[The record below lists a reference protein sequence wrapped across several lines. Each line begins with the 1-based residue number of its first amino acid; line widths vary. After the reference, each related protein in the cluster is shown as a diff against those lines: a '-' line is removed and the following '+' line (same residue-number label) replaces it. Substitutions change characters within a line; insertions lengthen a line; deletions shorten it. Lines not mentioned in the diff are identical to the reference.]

1 MRIVLILPCCIGDV
15 VMATA
20 TLTALR
26 NAYPDAHITWAVGSW
41 SRRAVEYHP
50 ALNAILDTGA
60 RALPVKSLTGFWH
73 FVQQLHAGKF
83 DLAVSLV
90 RSPLMSAAVWLS
102 GIPQRAGLDSNG
114 RGFGYNIRAPL
125 NPNEPRHEAEIYLSV
140 PQAMGIDTTGIRI
153 NLPILETARAR
164 VDSLL
169 AERGIARPYL
179 VINPTGG
186 SNPGMMMDSKRY
198 PTDYLAVLAD
208 TLAQELRVSLVL
220 TGGPADGQLVN
231 QLCDKLNTPTQ
242 TFIGDLTFP
251 EIGALATAA
260 QLYIGNDTGLT
271 HLAAASGAKTVMIM
285 GPSDPKRYSPYS
297 DNSLAVW
304 KPVSLASGGVAASAA
319 STWDWARD
327 GIQPDEVLKA
337 IRKFLIQENSPE
349 KS

>member
-26 NAYPDAHITWAVGSW
+26 NAYPTAYITWAVGSW

-50 ALNAILDTGA
+50 AVDAILDTGHA
-60 RALPVKSLTGFWH
+60 ALPVKSIAGFWR
-73 FVQQLHAGKF
+73 FVQQLRSGEY

-102 GIPQRAGLDSNG
+102 GIPQRAGLDSNK

-140 PQAMGIDTTGIRI
+140 LHAMDIDTTGIHI
-153 NLPILETARAR
+153 NLPILETARVR
-164 VDSLL
+164 VDTLL
-169 AERGIARPYL
+169 AERGITKPYL

-198 PTDYLAVLAD
+198 PSDYLTVVAD
-208 TLAQELRVSLVL
+208 TLAQELEATLVL
-220 TGGPADGQLVN
+220 IGGPADGQLVN
-231 QLCDKLNTPTQ
+231 QLRDKLNAPAH

-251 EIGALATAA
+251 EIGVLAAAA

-285 GPSDPKRYSPYS
+285 GPSDPKRYAPYTA
-297 DNSLAVW
+297 NSLAVW
-304 KPVSLASGGVAASAA
+304 KPVTLAGGGVATSNS

-327 GIQPDEVLKA
+327 GIQPDEALNA
-337 IRKFLIQENSPE
+337 IRIFLAQENSPI

>member
-20 TLTALR
+20 ALTALR
-26 NAYPDAHITWAVGSW
+26 NAYPTAHITWAVGSW
-41 SRRAVEYHP
+41 SRQAVEYHP
-50 ALNAILDTGA
+50 AVDAILDTGHA
-60 RALPVKSLTGFWH
+60 ALPVKSVNGFWR
-73 FVQQLHAGKF
+73 FVQQLRSAKF

-102 GIPQRAGLDSNG
+102 GIPERAGINSNG
-114 RGFGYNIRAPL
+114 RGFGYNTRAPL

-140 PQAMGIDTTGIRI
+140 PQAMGIDTAGIRI
-153 NLPILETARAR
+153 NLPILDDARVR

-169 AERGIARPYL
+169 AERGITKPYL

-198 PTDYLAVLAD
+198 PTDYLAVVTDRLAH
-208 TLAQELRVSLVL
+208 ELGATLVL
-220 TGGPADGQLVN
+220 IGGPADGQLVN
-231 QLCDKLNTPTQ
+231 QLRDNLNTSTQ

-251 EIGALATAA
+251 EIGALAAA
-260 QLYIGNDTGLT
+260 AHLYIGNDTGLT
-271 HLAAASGAKTVMIM
+271 HLAAASGAKTVMVM
-285 GPSDPKRYSPYS
+285 GPSDPKRYAPYTA
-297 DNSLAVW
+297 NSLAVW
-304 KPVSLASGGVAASAA
+304 KPVNLASGGVATSNS

-327 GIQPDEVLKA
+327 GIQPDEALNA
-337 IRKFLIQENSPE
+337 IRIFLAQENSPV